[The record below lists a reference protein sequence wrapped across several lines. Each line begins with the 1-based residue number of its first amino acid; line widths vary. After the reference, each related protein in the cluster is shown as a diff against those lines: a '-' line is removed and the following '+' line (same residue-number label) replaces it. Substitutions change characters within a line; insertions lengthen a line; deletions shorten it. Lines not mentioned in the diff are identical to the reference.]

1 MKTPKTNKIALS
13 LGAATV
19 LLAAGLA
26 GCATAPAP
34 KSAMAFDP
42 MSVPEAVRVP
52 AGHRMVMETVGV
64 GRITYECRAK
74 AGSMAGEHEW
84 VFAGPDAVLNGRDG
98 RALGR
103 YYGPPATWEAA
114 DGSKFTGA
122 QVAVAPAGAGHI
134 PLQLVKANPAQG
146 PGAFTGVTYVQRV
159 ATVGGVAP
167 AKPCAAAQL
176 GQREIVTYR
185 ADYIL
190 WKAS

>member
-1 MKTPKTNKIALS
+1 MKTPKTTKFALS
-13 LGAATV
+13 LTPALV

-26 GCATAPAP
+26 GCAGAGPAP
-34 KSAMAFDP
+34 KAMTFDP
-42 MSVPEAVRVP
+42 LSVPEAVRVP

-74 AGSMAGEHEW
+74 AGSAAGEHEW
-84 VFAGPDAVLNGRDG
+84 VFAGPDAVLNSRDG

-103 YYGPPATWEAA
+103 YYGPPATWEAS

-146 PGAFTGVTYVQRV
+146 QGAFTGVTYVQRV

-167 AKPCAAAQL
+167 AKPCAAGQV

>member
-1 MKTPKTNKIALS
+1 MKTPKTNTIAPS
-13 LGAATV
+13 LGATTA

-52 AGHRMVMETVGV
+52 AGHRLVMETVGV

-84 VFAGPDAVLNGRDG
+84 VFAGPDAVLNDRDG
-98 RALGR
+98 RALDR
-103 YYGPPATWEAA
+103 YCGPPATWEAA

-122 QVAVAPAGAGHI
+122 QVAAAPAGAGHI

-146 PGAFTGVTYVQRV
+146 QGAFTGVTYVQRV

-167 AKPCAAAQL
+167 AKPCAAAQV